1 MPTLFG
7 NEISS
12 PSNKAR
18 FVINA
23 LGIPYEYR
31 NVDLMTGENKTEA
44 YLKMHPAG
52 KVPVLKD
59 GDFVLFESNAII
71 KYLAEKEKSNL
82 YPSELRR
89 RVKIDQWLD
98 FASIHIGVGMSK
110 VFINRVAYGVLGMEK
125 DERSLQ
131 DGLKFLDRFLPV
143 VEAQLQKSA
152 YLAEPEITLADFGLL
167 AHIDQAEVSQ
177 VDLSVYPRL
186 KQWQAELMGKEF
198 YQKCFPS
205 YAQKLMEIASK
216 LKS

>member
-12 PSNKAR
+12 PSNKTR
-18 FVINA
+18 FVLNA

-71 KYLAEKEKSNL
+71 KYLATKENSNL
-82 YPSELRR
+82 YPGELRR
-89 RVKIDQWLD
+89 RAKIDQWLD
-98 FASIHIGVGMSK
+98 FVSIHIGVAMSK

-131 DGLKFLDRFLPV
+131 EGQKFLDRFLPV
-143 VEAQLQKSA
+143 LEAQLQKSA
-152 YLAEPEITLADFGLL
+152 YLAEPEMTLADFGLL
-167 AHIDQAEVSQ
+167 AHLDQAEVSQ

-186 KQWQAELMGKEF
+186 KEWQAELMGKEF

-205 YAQKLMEIASK
+205 YAKMLLGIASK
-216 LKS
+216 MKG